1 MWVVLFFFL
10 AIGGIIWVFF
20 REYRKKTMQWEAA
33 SKERFDQIFAE
44 RAVRPAPVMPEGRAP
59 AAPAVAALK
68 PAIAPAVV
76 AERFLGQPET
86 LVYFLLRTGIP
97 DHAVFAKVPLD
108 SVLAAPGAAS
118 AGGVAQRMAQQRLDF
133 VVCDRN
139 MRVVAVIQLRAPGAA
154 DVGGES
160 HGALESLR
168 KAGVRVIEIDMA
180 HMPRRDAI
188 REVVLGAQTEKA

>member
-10 AIGGIIWVFF
+10 AIGGIVWVFL

-44 RAVRPAPVMPEGRAP
+44 QAVRPAAVMPEARAP
-59 AAPAVAALK
+59 AAPAVTALK

-86 LVYFLLRTGIP
+86 LVYFLLRTGLP

-118 AGGVAQRMAQQRLDF
+118 AGGVVQRMAQQRLDF

-139 MRVVAVIQLRAPGAA
+139 MHVAAVVQLRAPGAP
-154 DVGGES
+154 DVGVQS

-168 KAGVRVIEIDMA
+168 KAGVRVIEIDAA
-180 HMPRRDAI
+180 HTPRRDTI
-188 REVVLGAQTEKA
+188 RQVVLGQQAEQA